1 MSRQISDERAIGV
14 FDSGAGGLSVLNA
27 IAKEMPAE
35 NIFYIG
41 DEKHTPYGTKPI
53 SDVRK
58 YSLDIMDSLLVRDI
72 KAIVIAC
79 NTASVAVYYDALE
92 RYETE
97 RGIKVFEVIKPTV
110 QKAIL
115 ETRNG
120 KIGVIGTDTTISSGV
135 YADALTNTPRIE
147 VFQQKCPEF
156 VRLVE
161 EGKTE
166 GAETEQIATKY
177 LSDLGESGIDT
188 LILGCTHYPMLSA
201 VIGRT
206 INLHN
211 ANSPVKLI
219 SSADAVADKLK
230 VYLQNA
236 NKQNLSTSR
245 GKYDITSTE
254 PSARFDGLVQK
265 FLVKRVVK
273 V

>member
-1 MSRQISDERAIGV
+1 LSTQFGDERAIGV

-27 IAKEMPAE
+27 IAKEMPTE
-35 NIFYIG
+35 SIFYIG

-58 YSLDIMDSLLVRDI
+58 YSLDIMDSLLEQDI

-115 ETRNG
+115 ETRNK
-120 KIGVIGTDTTISSGV
+120 KIGVIGTNTTISSGV
-135 YADALTNTPRIE
+135 YADALTNTPGIE

-156 VRLVE
+156 VTLVE
-161 EGKTE
+161 EGKVT
-166 GAETEQIATKY
+166 GAETERIAEKY
-177 LSDLGESGIDT
+177 LAELRESGIDT
-188 LILGCTHYPMLSA
+188 LILGCTHYPMLSD
-201 VIGRT
+201 VIDRT
-206 INLHN
+206 INAH
-211 ANSPVKLI
+211 STGESVELI

-230 VYLQNA
+230 IYLQNS
-236 NKQNLSTSR
+236 NKQNLNAQNA
-245 GKYDITSTE
+245 KYTITSTE
-254 PSARFDGLVQK
+254 PSARFDALVDK
-265 FLVKRVVK
+265 FLIRGVNS
-273 V
+273 